1 MGTVTFDSLDSSFR
15 PDAIAQLLGAQQ
27 RKSFMV
33 HYEFP
38 AFAVNQLAESSARF
52 NRRSLGHGNLA
63 EKALK
68 HVIPKKFPYCI
79 RLDCQVSSYFLV
91 YSHFSTI
98 KLI

>member
-27 RKSFMV
+27 RKSFML

-38 AFAVNQLAESSARF
+38 AFAVGQVAESSARF
-52 NRRSLGHGNLA
+52 NRRALGHGNLA

-68 HVIPKKFPYCI
+68 HVIPKDFPYCI
-79 RLDCQVSSYFLV
+79 RLDCQVCTYFIDHLKV
-91 YSHFSTI
+91 I
-98 KLI
+98 KF